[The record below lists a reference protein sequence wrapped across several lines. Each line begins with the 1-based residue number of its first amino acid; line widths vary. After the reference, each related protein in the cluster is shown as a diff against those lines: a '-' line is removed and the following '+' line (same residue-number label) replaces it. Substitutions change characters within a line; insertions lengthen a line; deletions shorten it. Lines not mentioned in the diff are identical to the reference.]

1 MAEFSKLVI
10 TDKGQ
15 ALIAKM
21 IAGTGNIEFTKI
33 AASSHTYTEG
43 QLQALTAL
51 ADVKQTSLISK
62 VTRTNNVVSNLFP
75 LTYEYE
81 EKRRLLCQIRIQNTR

>member
-33 AASSHTYTEG
+33 AASSTP
-43 QLQALTAL
+43 
-51 ADVKQTSLISK
+51 
-62 VTRTNNVVSNLFP
+62 TRKGSF
-75 LTYEYE
+75 
-81 EKRRLLCQIRIQNTR
+81 KR